1 MLFSTFQDKLQQLQ
15 ILISMKLTFLSDN
28 LQRKISFLNHAVSS
42 RGQLPILSNF
52 LLEAKNGK
60 LTISATDLEI
70 GISSNIA
77 VNIETEGRI
86 TIPAKNFSDLLSNL
100 GSQKLTLSLDKETL
114 TLKGEKINASFQTMP
129 AEDFPKLY
137 EEKGEELVTLK
148 RSEIEEN
155 ILRVVFAAAQDSG
168 RPALSGILFDEDKN
182 SITLVS
188 TDGVRL
194 SLQRN
199 VFKAKAGLRKPI
211 VVPARIIRELLSIK
225 EDEDSIRVFV
235 SEENNQILFAQGE
248 TTLVGRLIGAEYPDY
263 QKIIPQSFDT
273 KIDIGRDELL
283 NAIKICSVFARET
296 ANIIKFTIKKEK
308 IIVSANSPSVGE
320 DNVEV
325 EAKTSG
331 EENEIAFNAKY
342 LLDVLAAV
350 NKEDLVF
357 EMTGPLN
364 PGVFKI
370 KNDETFLHLIMPI
383 RVQG

>member
-1 MLFSTFQDKLQQLQ
+1 
-15 ILISMKLTFLSDN
+15 MKVTFLSDN
-28 LQRKISFLNHAVSS
+28 LQKKISFLNHAVSS

-52 LLEAKNGK
+52 LLEAKEGK
-60 LTISATDLEI
+60 LIISATDLEI
-70 GISSNIA
+70 GISSSIA
-77 VNIETEGRI
+77 VNIEKEGRT
-86 TIPAKNFSDLLSNL
+86 TIPAKNFSDLLTNL
-100 GSQKLTLSLDKETL
+100 GSQKITLNLDGDTLNLT
-114 TLKGEKINASFQTMP
+114 GEKINASFQTIP

-137 EEKGEELVTLK
+137 EEKGEELTTLK
-148 RSEIEEN
+148 KIEVEES
-155 ILRVVFAAAQDSG
+155 ILRVVFAAAQDSN
-168 RPALSGILFDEDKN
+168 RPALSGILLDDDKN
-182 SITLVS
+182 MVTMVA

-194 SLQRN
+194 SLQKN
-199 VFKAKAGLRKPI
+199 VFKTKEGLRKAI

-225 EDEDSIRVFV
+225 EDEGLVRVFI

-263 QKIIPQSFDT
+263 QKIIPEQFET
-273 KIDIGRDELL
+273 KVDLNREQLL

-308 IIVSANSPSVGE
+308 LIVSANSPSVGE
-320 DNVEV
+320 DNVEI
-325 EAKTSG
+325 EAKTTG

-342 LLDVLAAV
+342 LLDVLMGI
-350 NKEDLVF
+350 NKEELVF

-370 KNDETFLHLIMPI
+370 KDDASFLHLIMPI

>member
-1 MLFSTFQDKLQQLQ
+1 
-15 ILISMKLTFLSDN
+15 MKVTFLSDN
-28 LQRKISFLNHAVSS
+28 LQRKISFLNHAVSQ

-77 VNIETEGRI
+77 VNIETEGRT
-86 TIPAKNFSDLLSNL
+86 TIPAKNFSDLLTNL
-100 GSQKLTLSLDKETL
+100 GSQKITLTMEGETL
-114 TLKGEKINASFQTMP
+114 VLKGEKINASFQTMP

-137 EEKGEELVTLK
+137 EEKGEELTTLK
-148 RSEIEEN
+148 KTEIEEN
-155 ILRVVFAAAQDSG
+155 ALRVVFAAAQDSG
-168 RPALSGILFDEDKN
+168 RPALSGIYFDEDKN
-182 SITLVS
+182 MVVLVA

-199 VFKAKAGLRKPI
+199 VFKTKEGLRKPI
-211 VVPARIIRELLSIK
+211 IVPARIIRELLSIK
-225 EDEDSIRVFV
+225 EDDDVVRIFV

-263 QKIIPQSFDT
+263 QKIIPLSFDT
-273 KIDIGRDELL
+273 KVDINKDELL

-308 IIVSANSPSVGE
+308 VIVSANSPAVGE

-325 EAKTSG
+325 EAKTTG

-350 NKEDLVF
+350 NKETLVF

-370 KNDETFLHLIMPI
+370 EDDDSFLHLIMPI

>member
-1 MLFSTFQDKLQQLQ
+1 
-15 ILISMKLTFLSDN
+15 
-28 LQRKISFLNHAVSS
+28 
-42 RGQLPILSNF
+42 
-52 LLEAKNGK
+52 
-60 LTISATDLEI
+60 
-70 GISSNIA
+70 
-77 VNIETEGRI
+77 
-86 TIPAKNFSDLLSNL
+86 
-100 GSQKLTLSLDKETL
+100 
-114 TLKGEKINASFQTMP
+114 MP

-137 EEKGEELVTLK
+137 EEKGEELTTLK
-148 RSEIEEN
+148 KTEIEEN
-155 ILRVVFAAAQDSG
+155 ALRVVFAAAQDSG
-168 RPALSGILFDEDKN
+168 RPALSGIYFDEDKN
-182 SITLVS
+182 MVVLVA

-199 VFKAKAGLRKPI
+199 VFKTKEGLRKPI
-211 VVPARIIRELLSIK
+211 IVPARIIRELLSIK
-225 EDEDSIRVFV
+225 EDDDVVRIFV

-263 QKIIPQSFDT
+263 QKIIPLSFDT
-273 KIDIGRDELL
+273 KVDINKDELL

-308 IIVSANSPSVGE
+308 VIVSANSPAVGE

-325 EAKTSG
+325 EAKTTG

-350 NKEDLVF
+350 NKETLVF

-370 KNDETFLHLIMPI
+370 EDDDSFLHLIMPI

>member
-1 MLFSTFQDKLQQLQ
+1 
-15 ILISMKLTFLSDN
+15 MKVTFLSDN
-28 LQRKISFLNHAVSS
+28 LQKKISFLNHAVSS

-70 GISSNIA
+70 GISSSIA
-77 VNIETEGRI
+77 VNIETEGRT
-86 TIPAKNFSDLLSNL
+86 TIPAKNFSDLLTNL
-100 GSQKLTLSLDKETL
+100 GSQKVTLSLEGDTL
-114 TLKGEKINASFQTMP
+114 ILKGEKINASFQTMP

-137 EEKGEELVTLK
+137 EEKGEELATLK
-148 RSEIEEN
+148 KTEVEES
-155 ILRVVFAAAQDSG
+155 ILRVVFSAAQDSN
-168 RPALSGILFDEDKN
+168 RPALSGILLDDDKN
-182 SITLVS
+182 TVTMVA

-194 SLQRN
+194 SLQKN
-199 VFKAKAGLRKPI
+199 VFKTKEGLRKAI
-211 VVPARIIRELLSIK
+211 VVPARIIKELLSIK
-225 EDEDSIRVFV
+225 EDESLVRVFI

-263 QKIIPQSFDT
+263 QKIIPTQFET
-273 KIDIGRDELL
+273 KVDLSREQLL
-283 NAIKICSVFARET
+283 NAIKICTVFARET

-308 IIVSANSPSVGE
+308 LIVSANSPSVGE
-320 DNVEV
+320 DNVEI

-342 LLDVLAAV
+342 LLDVLMGI

-370 KNDETFLHLIMPI
+370 KNDASFLHLIMPI

>member
-1 MLFSTFQDKLQQLQ
+1 
-15 ILISMKLTFLSDN
+15 MKVTFLSDN
-28 LQRKISFLNHAVSS
+28 LQRKIAFLNHAVSL

-60 LTISATDLEI
+60 LIISATDLEI
-70 GISSNIA
+70 GISSSIA
-77 VNIETEGRI
+77 VNIEKEGRI
-86 TIPAKNFSDLLSNL
+86 TIPAKNFSDLLTNL
-100 GSQKLTLSLDKETL
+100 GSQKITLTLDGETL
-114 TLKGEKINASFQTMP
+114 ILKGEKINASFQTIP
-129 AEDFPKLY
+129 ADDFPKLY

-148 RSEIEEN
+148 KTEIEEN
-155 ILRVVFAAAQDSG
+155 MQRVVFAAALDSN
-168 RPALSGILFDEDKN
+168 RPALSGILLDEDKKT
-182 SITLVS
+182 ITVVA

-199 VFKAKAGLRKPI
+199 VFKTKEGLKKPI
-211 VVPARIIRELLSIK
+211 VVPARIIRELLTIK
-225 EDEDSIRVFV
+225 EDEDAVKVFI

-263 QKIIPQSFDT
+263 QKIIPQRFDT
-273 KIDIGRDELL
+273 KTNFNRDELL

-308 IIVSANSPSVGE
+308 MIVSANSPAVGE

-325 EAKTSG
+325 EAKTNG

-342 LLDVLAAV
+342 LLDILTAV

-370 KNDETFLHLIMPI
+370 KDDETFLHLIMPI

>member
-1 MLFSTFQDKLQQLQ
+1 
-15 ILISMKLTFLSDN
+15 MKLTFLSDN

-225 EDEDSIRVFV
+225 EDEDSVRVFI

-263 QKIIPQSFDT
+263 QKIIPQNFDT
-273 KIDIGRDELL
+273 KVDLNRDELL

-308 IIVSANSPSVGE
+308 IIVSANSPAVGE
-320 DNVEV
+320 DNVEI
-325 EAKTSG
+325 EAKTTG

-342 LLDVLAAV
+342 LLDVLTSV

-370 KNDETFLHLIMPI
+370 KADETFLHLIMPI